1 MFSQRK
7 RGPSLASSII
17 LLTLLMVSLTVTIG
31 TITALGGVYDLARRE
46 VSARHLAYL
55 QALVGDMA
63 LRLDP
68 AGRVVSRAISVAVD
82 PRDGT
87 LDRAAL
93 AAQFDTG
100 VEYIDQLM
108 LVDRS
113 GEVISAYPTFQAP
126 REGVDHPIL
135 QRAPTDRPIYH
146 YDRRGPGAHDVR
158 LWVARAVT
166 GHDELVMMA
175 RVRSGFLQP
184 AVDRF
189 SDVGD
194 GRSVMI
200 VVPDDEVVV
209 ASTGITVPPAD
220 TVVYTYEE
228 DLIDE
233 VEAGTVSAVMPDE
246 SVVWGHY
253 ASITQY
259 PGLEWRAAILEP
271 RATMI
276 MATVGALVPAV
287 LALGLSGMFS
297 LILAAVFARRLVSPL
312 TRLEERARE
321 AVGGAYV
328 RQLVSDRTDEVGR
341 LAEAFNAIAVRLN
354 ALHDL
359 AQLLASS
366 SRLDQVLEGILATI
380 GHIVDTANVAVF
392 LVDDQNGT
400 LVLARSEDSA
410 GDPSVAVSLLSDS
423 WLVEAMHAS
432 TPEVRTAR
440 GQDIAELVPGE
451 YGENV
456 SVLAAPLVVGTE
468 PLGVVV
474 VVEEEGSEFT
484 DAEVEMIR
492 TFSAQAAV
500 AVHNSRLFEFETRS
514 RTEAEVLRAVAE
526 QLSRPQV
533 LTEALKS
540 VRETASILL
549 GASGDAMAVL
559 DRPSFGL
566 GPPSDAAREEAL
578 AEAWQRV
585 ATPGRPTA
593 VVERG
598 DAGEGDRFLDYHE
611 AARALLAAVEFDG
624 EPRAVIAFARRGERH
639 FTARDHRLAA
649 AIASQVSLA
658 FESAYHLERAR
669 SRAMNLETIFRIS
682 QVVGSSLQ
690 AKVVLNRVLDVVQ
703 RVFSAD
709 AVSLMTYDTD
719 AQKVSTE
726 MARGLVSSAILHF
739 ETEAGV
745 DVPGQVFTTGEPVRV
760 DDLPGH
766 GTKLTS
772 LAYEQGMRCM
782 LAVPLLAR
790 GRSIGVLTVFSKESD
805 AFSAEDMGL
814 LHTFASQ
821 AALAIDTAKL
831 YGKEHMVASVLQTSI
846 LPESF
851 PDFPELETSSVYLP
865 AGVEADIG
873 GDYYDV
879 FRGPVGSIFMVM
891 GDVCGKGVVAA
902 TKTSMIKY
910 MTRGLV
916 AAGLGPA
923 RVLAEVNKAIA
934 DSGDATDIVTLWV
947 GVLDVASGTLRY
959 ANGGHPPALLKRA
972 DGTLE
977 RMSPTGALLGA
988 MADAP
993 YDEEEQE
1000 IGEGDIVLLYTD
1012 GVTEARRGNKFFG
1025 EGRVRHALK
1034 RGHDADSVT
1043 QELLSSLDRF
1053 VPGAI
1058 RDDAAVLAVRVRMT
1072 RPADDE
1078 DPHKGD

>member
-1 MFSQRK
+1 MFQRRS
-7 RGPSLASSII
+7 RGPSLASNII

-55 QALVGDMA
+55 QALGGDIA

-87 LDRAAL
+87 LDRGAL

-100 VEYIDQLM
+100 VEYVDRLM
-108 LVDRS
+108 LVHQS

-126 REGVDHPIL
+126 RAGVDLPVL
-135 QRAPTDRPIYH
+135 QTARTDRPVYYYELGTDEAIGIH
-146 YDRRGPGAHDVR
+146 
-158 LWVARAVT
+158 LWVARAVA

-189 SDVGD
+189 SNVAD

-200 VVPDDEVVV
+200 VGPDEEVIV
-209 ASTGITVPPAD
+209 ASTGIAAPRAD
-220 TVVYTYEE
+220 TIVYTPGD
-228 DLIDE
+228 DLLE
-233 VEAGTVSAVMPDE
+233 VEAGTLSAVMADE
-246 SVVWGHY
+246 SVVWGHW
-253 ASITQY
+253 ASSAQY
-259 PGLEWRAAILEP
+259 PGLEWRAVILEP
-271 RATMI
+271 RSTMVMSTI
-276 MATVGALVPAV
+276 RALVPAV
-287 LALGLSGMFS
+287 LALVLSGMFS
-297 LILAAVFARRLVSPL
+297 VVLAAVFARRLVSPL
-312 TRLEERARE
+312 TRLETRARE
-321 AVGGAYV
+321 AVSGAYV
-328 RQLVSDRTDEVGR
+328 RQLSSDRTDEVGR

-359 AQLLASS
+359 SQLLASS
-366 SRLDQVLEGILATI
+366 SRLDQVLDGILATI
-380 GHIVDTANVAVF
+380 GHIVHTANVAVF
-392 LVDDQNGT
+392 LVDDQAGALT
-400 LVLARSEDSA
+400 FARSEDSA
-410 GDPSVAVSLLSDS
+410 GDPSLSVPLLSQN

-432 TPEVRTAR
+432 APEVHRFSGTE
-440 GQDIAELVPGE
+440 IAEFVPGE
-451 YGENV
+451 YGQNV
-456 SVLAAPLVVGTE
+456 SVLTAPLVVGTE

-474 VVEEEGSEFT
+474 VIEEEDSEFT
-484 DAEVEMIR
+484 EAEIEMIR

-500 AVHNSRLFEFETRS
+500 AVHNSRLFEIETRS

-549 GASGDAMAVL
+549 GASGDAMVVF

-566 GPPSDAAREEAL
+566 GPTSDAAREEAL
-578 AEAWQRV
+578 AEAWRHV

-593 VVERG
+593 LLERG
-598 DAGEGDRFLDYHE
+598 DSEESDRFLDYHE

-649 AIASQVSLA
+649 ALASQVALA
-658 FESAYHLERAR
+658 FESAYHLEHAR

-703 RVFSAD
+703 RVFAAD

-726 MARGLVSSAILHF
+726 MARGLVSSAMLHF
-739 ETEAGV
+739 ETEAGF
-745 DVPGQVFTTGEPVRV
+745 DVPGQVFTTGEPMRV

-766 GTKLTS
+766 GTELS
-772 LAYEQGMRCM
+772 RLAYEQGMRSM

-790 GRSIGVLTVFSKESD
+790 GRSIGVLTVFSKSD
-805 AFSAEDMGL
+805 EAFSAEDLGL

-831 YGKEHMVASVLQTSI
+831 YGKEHMVASVLQGSI
-846 LPESF
+846 LPERF

-873 GDYYDV
+873 GDYYDL
-879 FRGPVGSIFMVM
+879 FRTPDGLIFMVM

-910 MTRGLV
+910 MIRGLV

-923 RVLAEVNKAIA
+923 RVLAEVNRAIA
-934 DSGDATDIVTLWV
+934 ESGDTSDIVTLWA
-947 GVLDVASGTLRY
+947 GVLDTESGTLRY
-959 ANGGHPPALLKRA
+959 ANGGHPPAFLRRG
-972 DGTLE
+972 DGDLV
-977 RMSPTGALLGA
+977 RMPPTGALLGA
-988 MADAP
+988 MSDTV
-993 YDEEEQE
+993 YQEEPVEV
-1000 IGEGDIVLLYTD
+1000 GDGDIILLYTD

-1025 EGRVRHALK
+1025 EGRLRQALK
-1034 RGHDADSVT
+1034 RGRDADGVT

-1058 RDDAAVLAVRVRMT
+1058 RDDAAVLAVRVRSSAPT
-1072 RPADDE
+1072 DE
-1078 DPHKGD
+1078 DGPRKGD